1 MRTTKPISTISFN
14 SREYLALK
22 LHELQKSGR
31 ISFWAFVEHVPED
44 DEAGKKYHHHVF
56 VIPSKMLQTDDLREE
71 LKEYDPEHPDK
82 PKGCLTW
89 NSSRFEH
96 WYMYGKHDKR
106 YLASKGQSRKYTYSH
121 DKFIS
126 SDDDDLLAMSRSIDL
141 ISLSPYTDM
150 QDAIS
155 QGLTWDEYFS
165 RGTVPIPQIHQFQMA
180 FFALQSTATQRNGR
194 TTHSPK
200 VDDETGEVIEH
211 FTGDDDL
218 EF

>member
-1 MRTTKPISTISFN
+1 
-14 SREYLALK
+14 
-22 LHELQKSGR
+22 
-31 ISFWAFVEHVPED
+31 
-44 DEAGKKYHHHVF
+44 
-56 VIPSKMLQTDDLREE
+56 MLQTDDLREE

-121 DKFIS
+121 DDFIA

-141 ISLSPYTDM
+141 LSLSPYADM
-150 QDAIS
+150 QDAIK
-155 QGLTWDEYFS
+155 QGLTWGEYFA
-165 RGTVPIPQIHQFQMA
+165 RGTVPIPLINQWYVA
-180 FFALQSTATQRNGR
+180 WCALESNTTQRNGR

-200 VDDETGEVIEH
+200 VDEGTGEVVER
-211 FTGDDDL
+211 FSGDDDL